1 MTGMFPALRQYSR
14 LTALCLLAG
23 GCILV
28 YSSSA
33 SRAEGL
39 ESLLPYVIENHDRV
53 RASKSSLTA
62 ARNRAREA
70 LGGWYPT
77 LSQTANAGH
86 ETQENDGGGDTRT
99 GFSEYDFS
107 LTQLLWD
114 FGSTNA
120 TIDKARLEV
129 EAARF
134 DLIETRQSLILE
146 AITAYMNTIRSN
158 AALGFAKE
166 SEGNIRKQTGL
177 EEALVILGSGFSTD
191 VLQAKTQLAGAQ
203 ARRAQSE
210 GGLINAL
217 NRFQAVYGRRPDSIE
232 ALSPVPYPAAFLP
245 LSLTQATDVALE
257 TNPSLKNAILD
268 ADIAKED
275 VRIARADNFT
285 PKIEASAERKLKKN
299 VGGTI
304 GPKQESLA
312 KVEMTFD
319 FNLGFTA
326 VNTLRASESDLSA
339 STYTAADTRRSIEEQ
354 VRNAWQQLET
364 AKQTT
369 SHLNNQANIA
379 AAFLELA
386 RNERQLGRRSL
397 IDVLSGETNLINAKS
412 DALSAETDVLL
423 AAYGLLAATGQLEY
437 DVVKRSKG
445 VTAPKIQ
452 QPSINTPSGPT
463 APAAAPTQPVTPAPN
478 NQSNVITPDVTV
490 TEGRSVSDLQA
501 MFVSAQRTDVA
512 ALPDRLESYGR
523 IAKKT
528 STVTSPTMEPE
539 TTQTRYT
546 FLHDQDT
553 DARSEVADET
563 TSTFEF
569 ASRDHQNDAMLIGM
583 SAIPSNS
590 DTAVLSTPGEL
601 SEMPTPRVV
610 EISKTETPA
619 ATAYLSNDVI
629 DLDAPHEVTEIATI
643 LAPETPTFNDA
654 DESAENLTGFSDIVS
669 FFEEAARANEE
680 TSEAPQLVKEEIAP
694 QVTEVASLPAAND
707 VEHDGRDPLGDFF
720 GEVISFLESAQP
732 IETPNTEI
740 QVAHAAPTIETAA
753 LMVEENNVHQSNPL
767 VDIFDF
773 LDNAHQA
780 SLEDEA
786 KAPLKKIDPVRFEID
801 QTTADENKENATQVN
816 AFAFLNDLFSSVKS
830 DVSKASYEPL
840 SAVSF
845 EEFDG
850 N

>member
-1 MTGMFPALRQYSR
+1 MGMIPALKQCIKLS
-14 LTALCLLAG
+14 ALSLLAG
-23 GCILV
+23 GCMLV
-28 YSSSA
+28 YAPSTSH
-33 SRAEGL
+33 AEGL
-39 ESLLPYVIENHDRV
+39 ETLLPYVIENHDRV
-53 RASKSSLTA
+53 RASKSSLAA

-86 ETQENDGGGDTRT
+86 ETQENDGGADTRT

-177 EEALVILGSGFSTD
+177 EEALVGLGSGFSTD

-210 GGLINAL
+210 GGLVNAL
-217 NRFQAVYGRRPDSIE
+217 NRFQAVYGRKPDSIE

-275 VRIARADNFT
+275 VRIARADNFA

-339 STYTAADTRRSIEEQ
+339 STYTAADTRRTIEEQ
-354 VRNAWQQLET
+354 VSNAWQQLET
-364 AKQTT
+364 AKQTA

-445 VTAPKIQ
+445 ISAPTIQ
-452 QPSINTPSGPT
+452 QPSSIKPST
-463 APAAAPTQPVTPAPN
+463 SAPAAAPTQPVTPVPGT
-478 NQSNVITPDVTV
+478 QSEVITPDVTV
-490 TEGRSVSDLQA
+490 AEGRSVSDLQA
-501 MFVSAQRTDVA
+501 MFASAELTNIA
-512 ALPDRLESYGR
+512 ALPNKIETYGQLANR
-523 IAKKT
+523 PTPAPVALP
-528 STVTSPTMEPE
+528 TVEPK

-553 DARSEVADET
+553 DARSE
-563 TSTFEF
+563 TFDKAKSEYEF
-569 ASRDHQNDAMLIGM
+569 ASRDPQNDVLPLETHAL
-583 SAIPSNS
+583 PSNS
-590 DTAVLSTPGEL
+590 DTAVLSTPTEL
-601 SEMPTPRVV
+601 AE
-610 EISKTETPA
+610 ELETSA
-619 ATAYLSNDVI
+619 ITTYASDDVI
-629 DLDAPHEVTEIATI
+629 DPDAVHVATEIAAI
-643 LAPETPTFNDA
+643 PASDTPSYDDMA
-654 DESAENLTGFSDIVS
+654 DDISENTLNLGDIVS
-669 FFEEAARANEE
+669 FLETAAQANQE
-680 TSEAPQLVKEEIAP
+680 TSEPLQSNNDETVQP
-694 QVTEVASLPAAND
+694 VTEVASLPQVNNVMPAAS
-707 VEHDGRDPLGDFF
+707 DPLASFF
-720 GEVISFLESAQP
+720 GGIFSFLETAAP
-732 IETPNTEI
+732 IETPDSDIIITSP
-740 QVAHAAPTIETAA
+740 APIVETASLPIQDDA
-753 LMVEENNVHQSNPL
+753 TPSSNDLSPL
-767 VDIFDF
+767 IDIFDF
-773 LDNAHQA
+773 LDQGHQN
-780 SLEDEA
+780 LVNDVDES
-786 KAPLKKIDPVRFEID
+786 PLSNTDLVQSEID
-801 QTTADENKENATQVN
+801 QTSTIDNEEDDTTGNV
-816 AFAFLNDLFSSVKS
+816 FAFLSDLFNGVKA
-830 DVSKASYEPL
+830 DVSNTSYAPMSL
-840 SAVSF
+840 ISF
-845 EEFDG
+845 EEPDG

>member
-1 MTGMFPALRQYSR
+1 MTGIFPALKQSIK
-14 LTALCLLAG
+14 LTALSLLAG
-23 GCILV
+23 GCILAFTP
-28 YSSSA
+28 SA

-39 ESLLPYVIENHDRV
+39 ETLLPYVIENHDRV

-86 ETQENDGGGDTRT
+86 ETQENDGGADTRT

-120 TIDKARLEV
+120 SIDKARLEV

-158 AALGFAKE
+158 AALGFAKD
-166 SEGNIRKQTGL
+166 SEENIRRQTGL
-177 EEALVILGSGFSTD
+177 EEALVGLGSGFSTD

-210 GGLINAL
+210 GGLVNAL
-217 NRFQAVYGRRPDSIE
+217 NRFQAIFGRKPDSIE
-232 ALSPVPYPAAFLP
+232 ALAPVPYPAAFLP

-275 VRIARADNFT
+275 VRIARADNFA

-339 STYTAADTRRSIEEQ
+339 STYTAADTRRTIEEQ
-354 VRNAWQQLET
+354 VSNAWQQLET
-364 AKQTT
+364 AKQTA

-445 VTAPKIQ
+445 NTAPTIQ
-452 QPSINTPSGPT
+452 QPLIDTPSGST
-463 APAAAPTQPVTPAPN
+463 APAAAPTQPVTPVPG
-478 NQSNVITPDVTV
+478 NQSGAISPDVTV
-490 TEGRSVSDLQA
+490 AEGRSASELQV
-501 MFVSAQRTDVA
+501 MFAAAEQIDIA
-512 ALPDRLESYGR
+512 ALPNKVETYGR
-523 IAKKT
+523 IASKP
-528 STVTSPTMEPE
+528 VPVELPTTQPI

-553 DARSEVADET
+553 DARVETLDEAN
-563 TSTFEF
+563 SKFEF
-569 ASRDHQNDAMLIGM
+569 ASRDQHLDTTPMGTN
-583 SAIPSNS
+583 AIPSNS

-601 SEMPTPRVV
+601 AD
-610 EISKTETPA
+610 TPA
-619 ATAYLSNDVI
+619 FIEPASPIHAADDEI
-629 DLDAPHEVTEIATI
+629 DLEAPFEATEIAAVPMPDTP
-643 LAPETPTFNDA
+643 ADDVSETT
-654 DESAENLTGFSDIVS
+654 LGLGDIVS
-669 FFEEAARANEE
+669 FFETAAKANEG
-680 TSEAPQLVKEEIAP
+680 EIHGLQSSDEDVVNP
-694 QVTEVASLPAAND
+694 VIEVASRPEADD
-707 VEHDGRDPLGDFF
+707 VGPISSDPLSSFF
-720 GEVISFLESAQP
+720 GEIYSFLETAEP
-732 IETPNTEI
+732 IETPDTEI
-740 QVAHAAPTIETAA
+740 SVAQSVPVVETAA
-753 LMVEENNVHQSNPL
+753 LSADENTVSPSHSMSPL
-767 VDIFDF
+767 LDIFDF
-773 LDNAHQA
+773 LDQGHQDLMDEKNAK
-780 SLEDEA
+780 SMENVE
-786 KAPLKKIDPVRFEID
+786 PIRSEID
-801 QTTADENKENATQVN
+801 QSSTDDTDVN
-816 AFAFLNDLFSSVKS
+816 TPTVNVFVFLGDLFNGVKA
-830 DVSKASYEPL
+830 DVSKVSYEPV
-840 SAVSF
+840 SSVSF
-845 EEFDG
+845 VEPDG

>member
-1 MTGMFPALRQYSR
+1 MKGMIPALKQYTK
-14 LTALCLLAG
+14 LTALSLLAG
-23 GCILV
+23 GCILA
-28 YSSSA
+28 YAPSA
-33 SRAEGL
+33 SHAEGL
-39 ESLLPYVIENHDRV
+39 ETLLPYVIENHDRV
-53 RASKSSLTA
+53 RASKSSLSA

-77 LSQTANAGH
+77 LSQTANVGH

-166 SEGNIRKQTGL
+166 SEENIRKQTGL

-339 STYTAADTRRSIEEQ
+339 STFTAADTRRTIDEQ

-364 AKQTT
+364 AKQTA

-437 DVVKRSKG
+437 DVVKLSKG
-445 VTAPKIQ
+445 VTAPTIK
-452 QPSINTPSGPT
+452 QPSINTPSGST
-463 APAAAPTQPVTPAPN
+463 APAAAPTKPVTPIPG
-478 NQSNVITPDVTV
+478 NQSGAISPDVMV
-490 TEGRSVSDLQA
+490 TEGRSASDLQV
-501 MFVSAQRTDVA
+501 MFASAERTNDA
-512 ALPDRLESYGR
+512 TLPDIVETYGR
-523 IAKKT
+523 IAEK
-528 STVTSPTMEPE
+528 SSPVALPITEPE

-553 DARSEVADET
+553 DARSEITDKT
-563 TSTFEF
+563 TSAFEY
-569 ASRDHQNDAMLIGM
+569 ASSDQQNDITPI
-583 SAIPSNS
+583 SDNIIPSNS
-590 DTAVLSTPGEL
+590 DTAILSTPDEL
-601 SEMPTPRVV
+601 AEMPISEAVENTEV
-610 EISKTETPA
+610 EISGSTFYA
-619 ATAYLSNDVI
+619 SDGVN
-629 DLDAPHEVTEIATI
+629 DLDDSYEVNEIAAI
-643 LAPETPTFNDA
+643 PAPKAPTSDYA
-654 DESAENLTGFSDIVS
+654 DVNAENSIGLNDIVS
-669 FFEEAARANEE
+669 FFEDAAKANEE
-680 TSEAPQLVKEEIAP
+680 SANAPTVKIAP
-694 QVTEVASLPAAND
+694 QVTEVASLPPVDNVEPETQDSHTSFFSD
-707 VEHDGRDPLGDFF
+707 VFT
-720 GEVISFLESAQP
+720 FLKSAKP
-732 IETPNTEI
+732 IETTDVIVASTVPNFEI
-740 QVAHAAPTIETAA
+740 PTLTT
-753 LMVEENNVHQSNPL
+753 EENSDSYVNGSDAL
-767 VDIFDF
+767 FDIFDF
-773 LDNAHQA
+773 LDSAHQA
-780 SLEDEA
+780 SLEGEMETPSIKVDPVRSE
-786 KAPLKKIDPVRFEID
+786 IDPV
-801 QTTADENKENATQVN
+801 TTDENDVN
-816 AFAFLNDLFSSVKS
+816 IPQMNVFAFLGNMLSNVNS
-830 DVSKASYEPL
+830 DVSSLSYEP
-840 SAVSF
+840 SSSVSF
-845 EEFDG
+845 EEFDR